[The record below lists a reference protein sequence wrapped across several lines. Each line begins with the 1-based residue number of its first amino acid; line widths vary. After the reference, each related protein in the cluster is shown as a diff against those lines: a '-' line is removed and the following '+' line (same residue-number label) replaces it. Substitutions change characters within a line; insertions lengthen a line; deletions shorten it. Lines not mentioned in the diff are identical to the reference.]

1 MVEHLNDGGVKLKR
15 IFIESR
21 LPEELEPLQE
31 MANNLCW
38 CWSNDATELFKQ
50 ISPEQWEALN
60 YNPIAIL
67 DQLSM
72 DRAQELLKDKAFMS
86 LMAKAHTSF
95 KKYLAEEPKAGSPKI
110 AYFSMEFGLHISA
123 RLYSGGL
130 GVLAGDFLK
139 EASDENVH
147 MAGVG
152 LLYRYGYFEQ
162 SISLYGDQVNNY
174 APQEYTKMPMHPVRD
189 KNGEWLKIVIDLPGR
204 QVFAK
209 VWELPVGRIPLYLLD
224 TDLNENNWED
234 RSITH
239 HLYGGDKE
247 HRLKQEILLGIGG
260 TRALEALG
268 FDADIYHCNEG
279 HAAFMTLERTRGL
292 IRNHHLNYQQA
303 TEVVRSSSLF
313 TTHTPVPAGHDYFTE
328 DLLRKYL
335 SEYCHQLSLTWHDFM
350 ALGRIDAHNNDEP
363 FSMSHLAIHLCQE
376 VNGVSELHG
385 LVSQQMFKPMFPG
398 YNHQELHVSFVTN
411 GVHYPTW
418 IANEW
423 HKLYVE
429 FCGEKFI
436 KDQSN
441 LKLWEGIQK
450 IPAARIMEIRKKLKT
465 RLLHYVK
472 DKLKSELT
480 RRGEKPGSIFE
491 VLNNIPENALVIGFA
506 RRFATYKRAHLLF
519 QNLERLAQMV
529 GDKQRPVMFIFA
541 GKAHPADQPGQKLI
555 KDIVNISKRPEF
567 AGKILFLEGYNMEMA
582 RLLVQGV
589 DIWLNTPTRP
599 LEASGTSGMKAA
611 MNGVMNFS
619 VLDGWWA
626 EGYRADSGWALP
638 LENSYDDPTLQDELD
653 AETLYNTFEE
663 DIIPTYYK
671 QNAEGISEEWVQY
684 VRNIIAKVAPLF
696 TMKRMMD
703 DYFSRFY
710 NKLAKRGGQFK
721 KDQFKEAKVMAEWKK
736 LMVQRWAGIHLV
748 DRDIFDT
755 DNYSLT
761 LGESFNVGIKVYCNG
776 VKAENLGV
784 EILFFKRK
792 SETELELRNTFPLEL
807 TDGNGD
813 IATFSSEINPQ
824 MSGVYEYGFRLYPKH
839 ENLPHRQDLGLIKWL

>member
-1 MVEHLNDGGVKLKR
+1 MVEQLNDNSVKLKR

-31 MANNLCW
+31 MANNLAW
-38 CWSNDATELFKQ
+38 CWSHDATELFKQ
-50 ISPEQWEALN
+50 ILPSQWEALN

-67 DQLSM
+67 DQLSLE
-72 DRAQELLKDKAFMS
+72 RAQELLKDKAFMS
-86 LMAKAHTSF
+86 LMTKAHTAF
-95 KKYLAEEPKAGSPKI
+95 KKYLAEEPQAGSPKI

-189 KNGEWLKIVIDLPGR
+189 KNGEWLKISIDLPER
-204 QVFAK
+204 VVYAK
-209 VWELPVGRIPLYLLD
+209 VWALPVGRIPLYLLD
-224 TDLNENNWED
+224 TDLNENAWED

-247 HRLKQEILLGIGG
+247 HRLKQEMLLGIGG
-260 TRALEALG
+260 IRALEALG
-268 FDADIYHCNEG
+268 FEADIFHCNEG
-279 HAAFMTLERTRGL
+279 HAAFMTLER
-292 IRNHHLNYQQA
+292 IRILMRQQHLTYHQA
-303 TEVVRSSSLF
+303 VEVVRSSSLF

-328 DLLRKYL
+328 DLLRKYM
-335 SEYCHQLSLTWHDFM
+335 SEYCHQLSLNWQDFM
-350 ALGRIDAHNNDEP
+350 ALGRINAHNNEEP

-385 LVSQQMFKPMFPG
+385 LVSQQMFKSMFPG
-398 YNHQELHVSFVTN
+398 YNQQELHVHYVTN

-418 IANEW
+418 IANDW
-423 HKLYVE
+423 HKLFLEY
-429 FCGEKFI
+429 CGDKFV
-436 KDQSN
+436 KDQAK
-441 LKLWEGIQK
+441 LKNWEGVQK
-450 IPAARIMEIRKKLKT
+450 IPAERIMAIRKQLKA
-465 RLLHYVK
+465 RLLRYVK
-472 DKLKSELT
+472 DKLKTELT

-491 VLNNIPENALVIGFA
+491 VLNKIPENALVIGFA

-519 QNLERLAQMV
+519 QNQERLAELV
-529 GDKQRPVMFIFA
+529 NNKERPVMFIFA

-567 AGKILFLEGYNMEMA
+567 AGKVIFLEGYNMEMA

-599 LEASGTSGMKAA
+599 MEASGTSGMKAA

-626 EGYRADSGWALP
+626 EGYRPDSGWALP
-638 LENSYDDPTLQDELD
+638 LENTYDDPVLQDELD

-663 DIIPTYYK
+663 DIIPKYYRV
-671 QNAEGISEEWVQY
+671 NEAGISEEWVQY
-684 VRNIIAKVAPLF
+684 IRNVISKVAPLF
-696 TMKRMMD
+696 SMKRMMD
-703 DYFSRFY
+703 DYFARFY
-710 NKLAKRGGQFK
+710 NKLAQRGALLK
-721 KDQFKEAKVMAEWKK
+721 KDHFKIAKEMAEWKRH
-736 LMVQRWAGIHLV
+736 VQQRWSGVHLV

-761 LGESFNVGIKVYCNG
+761 LGESFKAGIKVYCNG
-776 VKAENLGV
+776 VPAKNLGV

-792 SETELELRNTFPLEL
+792 SDTQLELRETYPLEL
-807 TDGNGD
+807 SSDKGD
-813 IATFSSEINPQ
+813 IATFSAEINPQ

-839 ENLPHRQDLGLIKWL
+839 ENLPHRQDLSLIKWL

>member
-50 ISPEQWEALN
+50 ISPDQWESLN

-67 DQLSM
+67 DQLSLE
-72 DRAQELLKDKAFMS
+72 RAQELLKNKAFMS
-86 LMAKAHTSF
+86 LMSKTHGDF
-95 KKYLAEEPKAGSPKI
+95 KKYLGEKPKADSPKI

-130 GVLAGDFLK
+130 GVLAGDFMK
-139 EASDENVH
+139 EASDENVN

-189 KNGEWLKIVIDLPGR
+189 KNGEWLKIMIDLPGR
-204 QVFAK
+204 QVYAK
-209 VWELPVGRIPLYLLD
+209 VWVLPVGRIPLYLLD
-224 TDLNENNWED
+224 TDLNENSWED

-247 HRLKQEILLGIGG
+247 HRLKQEMLLGIGG
-260 TRALEALG
+260 IRALEALG
-268 FDADIYHCNEG
+268 FEADIFHCNEG
-279 HAAFMTLERTRGL
+279 HAAFMTLERIRGL
-292 IRNHHLNYQQA
+292 IRNHHLSYHQA
-303 TEVVRSSSLF
+303 VEVVRSSSLF

-328 DLLRKYL
+328 DLLRKYM
-335 SEYCHQLSLTWHDFM
+335 SEYCHQLSLNWHDFM
-350 ALGRIDAHNNDEP
+350 ALGRIDAHDNNEP

-385 LVSQQMFKPMFPG
+385 RVSQQMFKSMFPG
-398 YNHQELHVSFVTN
+398 YNQQELHVSYVTN

-418 IANEW
+418 IANDW
-423 HKLYVE
+423 HKLFVE
-429 FCGEKFI
+429 YCGEKFI

-441 LKLWEGIQK
+441 LKLWEGVQK
-450 IPAARIMEIRKKLKT
+450 IPGKQIMEIRNKLKT

-472 DKLKSELT
+472 DKLKTELT

-491 VLNNIPENALVIGFA
+491 ILNNIPENALVIGFA

-519 QNLERLAQMV
+519 HNLERLAQIV

-541 GKAHPADQPGQKLI
+541 GKAHPADQPGQGLI
-555 KDIVNISKRPEF
+555 KNIVNISKRPEF
-567 AGKILFLEGYNMEMA
+567 AGKVIFLEGYNMEMA
-582 RLLVQGV
+582 HLLVQGV

-599 LEASGTSGMKAA
+599 MEASGTSGMKAA

-626 EGYRADSGWALP
+626 EGYRPDSGWALP
-638 LENSYDDPTLQDELD
+638 LENTYDDPTLQDELD

-663 DIIPTYYK
+663 DIIPKYYR
-671 QNAEGISEEWVQY
+671 QNEEGVSEEWVQY
-684 VRNIIAKVAPLF
+684 IRNIISKVAPLF
-696 TMKRMMD
+696 SMKRMMD

-710 NKLAKRGGQFK
+710 NKLAKRGGQLQK
-721 KDQFKEAKVMAEWKK
+721 NQFKEAKEMAEWKK
-736 LMVQRWAGIHLV
+736 TITQRWAGIHLV

-761 LGESFNVGIKVYCNG
+761 LGESFKVGIKVYCNG
-776 VKAENLGV
+776 VLPENLGV
-784 EILFFKRK
+784 EALFFKRK
-792 SETELELRNTFPLEL
+792 SETELELRNSYPLTL
-807 TDGNGD
+807 TNGKGD
-813 IATFSSEINPQ
+813 IATFSAELNPQ

>member
-1 MVEHLNDGGVKLKR
+1 
-15 IFIESR
+15 
-21 LPEELEPLQE
+21 
-31 MANNLCW
+31 
-38 CWSNDATELFKQ
+38 
-50 ISPEQWEALN
+50 
-60 YNPIAIL
+60 
-67 DQLSM
+67 
-72 DRAQELLKDKAFMS
+72 
-86 LMAKAHTSF
+86 
-95 KKYLAEEPKAGSPKI
+95 
-110 AYFSMEFGLHISA
+110 
-123 RLYSGGL
+123 
-130 GVLAGDFLK
+130 
-139 EASDENVH
+139 
-147 MAGVG
+147 
-152 LLYRYGYFEQ
+152 
-162 SISLYGDQVNNY
+162 
-174 APQEYTKMPMHPVRD
+174 
-189 KNGEWLKIVIDLPGR
+189 
-204 QVFAK
+204 
-209 VWELPVGRIPLYLLD
+209 
-224 TDLNENNWED
+224 
-234 RSITH
+234 
-239 HLYGGDKE
+239 
-247 HRLKQEILLGIGG
+247 
-260 TRALEALG
+260 
-268 FDADIYHCNEG
+268 
-279 HAAFMTLERTRGL
+279 
-292 IRNHHLNYQQA
+292 
-303 TEVVRSSSLF
+303 
-313 TTHTPVPAGHDYFTE
+313 
-328 DLLRKYL
+328 
-335 SEYCHQLSLTWHDFM
+335 M

-398 YNHQELHVSFVTN
+398 YTHQELHVSFVTN

-418 IANEW
+418 IANDW

-429 FCGEKFI
+429 FCGDKFL

-472 DKLKSELT
+472 AKLKSELT

-638 LENSYDDPTLQDELD
+638 LENTYDDPTLQDELD

-671 QNAEGISEEWVQY
+671 QNADGISEEWVQY
-684 VRNIIAKVAPLF
+684 VRNIISKVAPLF

-710 NKLAKRGGQFK
+710 SKLAKRGSQFK
-721 KDQFKEAKVMAEWKK
+721 KDQFNDAKLMADWKK
-736 LMVQRWAGIHLV
+736 LMLQRWAGIHLI

-761 LGESFNVGIKVYCNG
+761 LGESFKVGIKVYCNG
-776 VKAENLGV
+776 VKAQNLGV

-792 SETELELRNTFPLEL
+792 SETELELRSTYPLEL
-807 TDGNGD
+807 TDGKGD